1 MHCPYCQ
8 HEDTR
13 VVDSR
18 IMLPQNN
25 IRRRRE
31 CPICSARFTTFEMLQ
46 FNYPRVIKRSGETC
60 QFSEIKLKN
69 GIMRALEKRPI
80 NTEDLE
86 KLFDQIQYKI
96 CQTPE
101 RELTTAKIGEIV
113 LAHLKGFDEVAY
125 LRFASV
131 YLKFQD
137 IAAFKQIILGL
148 EKEEEHS

>member
-1 MHCPYCQ
+1 MHCPYCK

-25 IRRRRE
+25 IKRRRE
-31 CPICSARFTTFEMLQ
+31 CPICSARFTTFETLQ
-46 FNYPRVIKRSGETC
+46 FSYPRVVKRSGETC
-60 QFSEIKLKN
+60 QFNDVKLKN

-80 NTEDLE
+80 SSEALE
-86 KLFDQIQYKI
+86 KLFDQIQYQI
-96 CQTPE
+96 CQAPE
-101 RELTTAKIGEIV
+101 REITTTKIGEVV
-113 LAHLKGFDEVAY
+113 LENLKHFDEVAY

-137 IAAFKQIILGL
+137 IDAFKNIILGL
-148 EKEEEHS
+148 EERQ